1 MFVNNQKARTL
12 LTKYATTGVSR
23 EQVAELKRSLGLYQP
38 VLLRLLNSFIS
49 EGYET
54 KCPVVYAD
62 FLVCLGSDFPVCG
75 LIHHHP
81 GFVDMLRDVAAGID
95 VTTDPNNFILLEQ
108 QCPVLADLLHKLKWD
123 ISVYLRDIIGELI
136 VKAEAPF
143 INKDIHDIP
152 LCDDSCTC
160 TGTGYFPTLT
170 KHSHRGD
177 YILDDKKKEM
187 AGGCTKRSSSHKTLT
202 PGLFTLSCVHGK
214 YM

>member
-1 MFVNNQKARTL
+1 MRLIYETIIASCDLSLHCNLFFFIFSSHNNRVFLNNQKARTL

-23 EQVAELKRSLGLYQP
+23 EQVAELKRSLRLYQP

-62 FLVCLGSDFPVCG
+62 FLLCLGSDFPVCG

-108 QCPVLADLLHKLKWD
+108 QMY
-123 ISVYLRDIIGELI
+123 S
-136 VKAEAPF
+136 
-143 INKDIHDIP
+143 
-152 LCDDSCTC
+152 SC
-160 TGTGYFPTLT
+160 
-170 KHSHRGD
+170 
-177 YILDDKKKEM
+177 
-187 AGGCTKRSSSHKTLT
+187 
-202 PGLFTLSCVHGK
+202 
-214 YM
+214 